1 MAQRKDSSS
10 KMARLKPP
18 PTKVLLSIA
27 GYDPS
32 SGAGLLLDLAVFR
45 KVGFGG
51 AGVLTAVTAQN
62 TRRVHSFYA
71 PPPRFLLLQ
80 YQILRRDF
88 SFAGIKTGML
98 GYRKNIPIVSRILT
112 SHRRIPIVI
121 DPVFQASSG
130 LWLLEKGAI
139 PFFLAHL
146 KGKISVLTPNL
157 REASLMTG
165 QEVRSPADM
174 KEAARKIVDLVEAP
188 CFIKGGHLRRGATDL
203 LYDGKRF
210 YFFEKARIRKDVHGT
225 GCFLS
230 ASLLCFL
237 VKGYPLPKACELA
250 SAFTHAAIQKASP
263 LGQGK
268 AVFSSLL

>member
-1 MAQRKDSSS
+1 MG
-10 KMARLKPP
+10 RLKTQ

-32 SGAGLLLDLAVFR
+32 SGAGLILDLAVFR

-51 AGVLTAVTAQN
+51 AGLLTAATAQN
-62 TRRVHSFYA
+62 TRRVYSFYA
-71 PPPRFLLLQ
+71 PPPKFLFLQ
-80 YQILRRDF
+80 YQTLSRDV
-88 SFAGIKTGML
+88 SFAGIKIGMV
-98 GYRKNIPIVSRILT
+98 GYRKNIPIISRILAA
-112 SHRRIPIVI
+112 HPRIPIVV

-139 PFFLAHL
+139 PFYLSHL
-146 KGKISVLTPNL
+146 KGKISVITPNL
-157 REASLMTG
+157 TEAALITG
-165 QEVRSPADM
+165 EKVTLPSEMR
-174 KEAARKIVDLVEAP
+174 EAARKIFALVEAP
-188 CFIKGGHLRRGATDL
+188 CFIKGGHLARTATDL

-210 YFFEKARIRKDVHGT
+210 YLYEKAKINKDVHGT

-230 ASLLCFL
+230 SSLLCFL

-250 SAFTHAAIQKASP
+250 SAFTHAAIKKAAP
-263 LGQGK
+263 LGRRGK